1 LNLQKVKNAQFLL
14 EQAAQLELKSALV
27 QFENARRSLTTQ
39 EQNIALAEE
48 VFEVSQK
55 KFNNG
60 LGNNLELVNAETSLK
75 EAQNNYF
82 NALYDYLIARTDI
95 QKSTGISTLK

>member
-1 LNLQKVKNAQFLL
+1 
-14 EQAAQLELKSALV
+14 
-27 QFENARRSLTTQ
+27 
-39 EQNIALAEE
+39 
-48 VFEVSQK
+48 
-55 KFNNG
+55 